1 MFEKRV
7 RLIAS
12 IALLAVLAVAMVL
25 IQGRSTTEA
34 AGSPLAA
41 PTATPTPAAQKAASA
56 AQAAGTASADPATDT
71 TFASVDL
78 RAGFILD
85 PYLLPVVGG
94 GDRAASDVLK
104 GCNGFVSIAPD
115 VVVNWSGEA
124 AQLSF
129 FVYSDADPV
138 LVIQQPDGSFVCND
152 DAGLR
157 TIDPLVVIKNP
168 AEGAYKIHV
177 GTAVEGEPVLGF
189 LATTA
194 LTLDDAKLAELDL
207 RPMLTRRER
216 PKPQPLP
223 QLDPSTLLTAQT
235 PIFGSVDLQTGFNPV
250 QTFAA
255 GGGDIAAFTVKDKQL
270 VCAGFVSLV
279 PSYSFTWTGKG
290 EALRLFFDAR
300 KDSSLAVVT
309 PDQDVLCN
317 MNAAGGN
324 LNPVLDI
331 PAPIEGAYK
340 VYVAAMQPNT
350 VVAGRLTITGDTKA
364 APATLAPAK

>member
-41 PTATPTPAAQKAASA
+41 PTATPTPAAQKTASA
-56 AQAAGTASADPATDT
+56 AQAGGTASADPATDT

-94 GDRAASDVLK
+94 GDAAASDVQK
-104 GCNGFVSIAPD
+104 GCNGFVSTTPD

-290 EALRLFFDAR
+290 EALRLLFDAR

-364 APATLAPAK
+364 APAKLAPAK